1 MKAGNVVLVGRPNAG
16 KSTLINALVEKKIS
30 IVSPK
35 PQTTRKV
42 ICGYWWN
49 EETQIIFWDTPGIFT
64 KAKDLVAKKINLLPG
79 LSLENAD
86 VIVYLIDKTRSRGD
100 EENRILGM
108 VRNVPKPKILVINK
122 IDIKEPDYTYEYK
135 FLKEEFD
142 EWQEISA
149 LKKINL
155 KPLLEKI
162 IRFLPEGKPLFDA
175 QKIGAFPG
183 NLTPEEFVAEV
194 IREKAFLVLR
204 QELPYTLTVITEKI
218 EEKED
223 KKQNPIFYI
232 SAKILTTS
240 RHYKKMIIGRGGK
253 TIKEI
258 GTLARKEL
266 ELITNQKVYLDLE
279 VVADPHWPEKF
290 L

>member
-1 MKAGNVVLVGRPNAG
+1 M
-16 KSTLINALVEKKIS
+16 I
-30 IVSPK
+30 
-35 PQTTRKV
+35 
-42 ICGYWWN
+42 
-49 EETQIIFWDTPGIFT
+49 
-64 KAKDLVAKKINLLPG
+64 AKKINLLPG

-162 IRFLPEGKPLFDA
+162 IRFLPEGEPLFDS